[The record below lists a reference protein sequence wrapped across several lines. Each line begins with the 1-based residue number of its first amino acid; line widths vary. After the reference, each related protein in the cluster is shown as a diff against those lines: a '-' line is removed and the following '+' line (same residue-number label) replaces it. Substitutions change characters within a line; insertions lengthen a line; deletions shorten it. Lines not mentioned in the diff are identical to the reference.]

1 MPDKVKVLYDA
12 LSGEYDLGAF
22 EDFKSKMSDQTKR
35 RTLYDAVGKS
45 YDLGTFEE
53 FESKIAPSGPVPAA
67 KSMPKGGLPTFQEQV
82 EYMTPLEQ
90 KENRF
95 EKAAVEDKKKTGSY
109 MGAIFDSFLSSIDP
123 IKYLGEETFFDAY
136 GYMTGK
142 KLTPVERDIQRSQF
156 RGAFNPALGAAGFAD
171 KTQSEEYM
179 KDVQGGWDVTDGFG
193 VKDLKALGVMGA
205 RVAGDIGVAVG
216 AQAVG
221 VPMGTTYFLQGYG
234 TGLEDYGQMV
244 REKGL
249 SEDETTKQVYAL
261 SVGTVNGLL
270 EKFAFDKIFGKGP
283 AFNKIKQEIIADL
296 LVQTSK
302 GSGKLTVN
310 ALEKTATD
318 LIKKKLSSPLKRLG
332 RVAYASGVEGLT
344 EGTQNALEDGVK
356 LLSNKIQGQEVF
368 DEDDIKKN
376 FLKNVVNSAIA
387 GAALGAP
394 MGLTSTFLDGV
405 DNKLVEEIASAS
417 NDEEL
422 NVILSDLEDVMVRSN
437 ASQEEID
444 LMRGNAQRYNN
455 IKQTIPVTATA
466 EEKSKIISLID
477 RRAGIDQKINQ
488 WNAELEQIDDAMK
501 PEVESEVS
509 VLVDSK
515 DMINDE
521 IREVSTGQQYE
532 YYEEKGKYYKK
543 IGEQQPTEISKSRFE
558 LQKIKENAT
567 KKSPEQIKEGLAESD
582 ISQRQGTEEIKDKEA
597 AKSDI
602 GYRYIIGEE
611 GDDIPITALLNKKV
625 KIKGQPAILYQQ
637 GQTVE
642 ARIIGTNRIIE
653 IGNVNKLMNE
663 LPEAYDIEL
672 DEVLVTETPQGYR
685 IEGQPLK
692 NTNENPLDAISF
704 DQNGNVMNVVLT
716 TPAGKRRKFRGQVAK
731 DLAYQIQL
739 KEILKDEEQFEE
751 FLAREHQAELDA
763 AAQLA
768 AQQESEQVQEPT
780 EEQAVG
786 VDETVSPRQVEPT
799 YGRVTDRG
807 ADVRIKNPNRVQRK
821 VLDDARRVANAL
833 RTLMPKT
840 TGQEVQISLHDAN
853 SFEEAVVAAGGS
865 RQDAR
870 ARGFYM
876 AADGSIHL
884 NMDNIDT
891 DTVLHEGFH
900 PLLDYLEANNPEVIN
915 SLFAQL
921 ESIPEA
927 SNIIEQ
933 AKQLY
938 TGDVTQKKEA
948 ITDFVAGI
956 ADGRI
961 TLNPSNFQKIK
972 KFIQDML
979 SKIGIGQS
987 NVSFMKVDNE
997 QDLVKLAN
1005 FVTEKFIAGEDIDT
1019 KELLDTID
1027 SGYQT
1032 AEGKPISKAKIQF
1045 SLNNDFSD
1053 VNTKTSF
1060 TYLKNNADFQEL
1072 KNSGYIT
1079 EDQVLD
1085 NFVGNKF
1092 MLHSPDNAFTGEI
1105 AMNGKTIVEGKGG
1118 VFFPIR
1124 FHKFGYFWASTK
1136 SAAKSMAARLNQMIE
1151 ENGGKIYMALVSSP
1165 ADKLLSST
1173 TSANGVMEFFASS
1186 AIDNAVGISRASVSD
1201 AIYKAAAKTVSVK
1214 KKNAKGQEISKT
1226 VGLGI
1231 KIPKTKLVDGVRK
1244 PMTISEIKD
1253 IVSNKLSPENSTFED
1268 RKLFSLSLIENMVEK
1283 IKGTKS
1289 EQILG
1294 RFFDKGI
1301 LNTSFKQQGK
1311 IEKKYNLSS
1320 TNITQSLSEML
1331 SEPMLK
1337 GSKSGQVYAIL
1348 EIEGRVKAIE
1358 SVKHESYP
1366 TAIVS
1371 EGENMTRVHIL
1382 QERENWSD
1390 RFADPETGE
1399 VVEKDRLLN
1408 VFPTSGVSNEP
1419 LTLLPKKGTQV
1430 GQAPSTPTE
1439 QKGPQFQRQYA
1450 DVVNGFYSP
1459 IVKKL
1464 NEFKQNNASAT
1475 KWKEIVGFKT
1485 DEAVYSGLADWL
1497 NSKKPNEQVSKE
1509 YVLKFMKDNRLQ
1521 ISEKTRG
1528 GDYRVIDPRTDREIE
1543 MFETL
1548 EEAED
1553 FVASAREDGDR
1564 YEIVEPVGFLSTR
1577 YEDYQLPGGKNYK
1590 ERLVILP
1597 GKDMFKSSHFAESN
1611 ILVHLRMNIRTDSDG
1626 KKVFFLEEVQSDWGQ
1641 KGKKEGF
1648 TSSETQNTLKQLQ
1661 DAVSVAAKNLSDIE
1675 SELDRQYELKK
1686 NDGESRS
1693 QLRLRDKEFDKLAK
1707 EYAPAEQKE
1716 FEARKAFNEFQINN
1730 RTDIPK
1736 APFVTDTNAWVKLG
1750 LKVALKEAIKEGA
1763 DRIAWT
1769 TGQQQNE
1776 RYDLR
1781 KQVDE
1786 ITYRKLEDG
1795 KYRIVTYKDGNATN
1809 REDVAENKLEELLG
1823 KDVTDRIINNVGD
1836 KNEATGVTSLTGLN
1850 LAVGG
1855 KGMIAF
1861 YGDAQ
1866 NVGIVGKVAK
1876 AVVKELTGKEGA
1888 IVESKISSGIQ
1899 PAIDITPELKQS
1911 VKAGMPQ
1918 FQKAPTK
1925 ALAKKGIV
1933 GITKLAAK
1941 EYGRY
1946 GVLGKEGIILKEKKA
1961 GELSAELATAEK
1973 YAKDA
1978 ILLTKKYKNSVSKED
1993 VIDFMTG
2000 KDVEGNL
2007 PSDLA
2012 AALSNA
2018 RQHVDNLTER
2028 LIQLGV
2034 IDDQE
2039 TIDFYRDNKGKYLLR
2054 SYEAIDYN
2062 EKFGISQSLYGK
2074 GLNIDN
2080 VAKKLN
2086 NVDKSVVDAALKFL
2100 ADRAMEQNSSLSEA
2114 DAMKQARIEAN
2125 GLLSNAEEYVM
2136 QRGLT
2141 GSTNV
2146 ASLGKRL
2153 SDEELSPEL
2162 RALMGEYTDPIYN
2175 YYASIFKIASL
2186 TSSRQYLN
2194 SMKEYGMGKF
2204 IFPYKTEDATVQI
2217 AGEGSKGLE
2226 PLNGLYTFPEIYE
2239 ALKNADKQSS
2249 NILLDIMGRI
2259 RKYKTVYN
2267 PATHIKNIIG
2277 NTGFAI
2283 SNGHWNYIPEAY
2295 KYMRASI
2302 VGGDDKDV
2310 MRMMDTLNRYGV
2322 LNNTLTIGEL
2332 RQYFKRNES
2341 VDDFL
2346 TDIYK
2351 AGGKNKAMGGK
2362 VSGAIKD
2369 VSDVAFRK
2377 IPQFVQKAYQIEDD
2391 LFKILGFV
2399 NESNRYAKAK
2409 YQKEYDKLSETEKKD
2424 IDGIASEIVKDTYP
2438 TFTRVPKGVRLL
2450 SRGLFLGNF
2459 LSFPVESVRVQYNSL
2474 ELARKEIKS
2483 GNPRL
2488 ITVGASRL
2496 AGAVAYNSLF
2506 SCMVYY
2512 GFITAKAG
2520 LTGMLGVLNG
2530 DDEDETE
2537 NGKAIDRYV
2546 TPWNKTTDKYIQ
2558 QFSNGKLVYYD
2569 IGSLD
2574 SYSYQKKVWNA
2585 FWSNLNDKEGFD
2597 KAIAKSIAE
2606 GVSPFIQLDF
2616 AISNISK
2623 LRENPNNSIYNPK
2636 DDPSKIM
2643 KDMSMFVAKQM
2654 GPGFVGASLKI
2665 ADSYNKGEYDKAM
2678 NEAYS
2683 QIVRRYEVD
2692 LAEQFKKNIG
2702 ADNTIKNSDIGFRD
2716 ALRNTEKI
2724 YKRAKDAGA
2733 KGIELDDAYREAVDK
2748 YKEQVKIIRDYYN
2761 SATRAGVP
2769 AKKLNEIMNNSG
2781 FSPAVKKGVT
2791 EGKFNFPDKSYI
2803 KK

>member
-1 MPDKVKVLYDA
+1 MPDKVSPSQFAASVKAKYP
-12 LSGEYDLGAF
+12 EY
-22 EDFKSKMSDQTKR
+22 
-35 RTLYDAVGKS
+35 KS
-45 YDLGTFEE
+45 YDDIELTNAIIKKFPEYKEYVDFG
-53 FESKIAPSGPVPAA
+53 GPVPAA
-67 KSMPKGGLPTFQEQV
+67 KVRQTAGLPTFQEQV

-368 DEDDIKKN
+368 DEQDIKKN

-567 KKSPEQIKEGLAESD
+567 KTSPEQIKEGRAESD
-582 ISQRQGTEEIKDKEA
+582 ISQRQGTEEIKDQEA

-602 GYRYIIGEE
+602 GYRYIVGEE

-625 KIKGQPAILYQQ
+625 KVKGQPAILYQQ

-799 YGRVTDRG
+799 YGRVTDRD
-807 ADVRIKNPNRVQRK
+807 ATTSVRLPNPNRIQRK
-821 VLDDARRVANAL
+821 VLNDAKKVATAL
-833 RTLMPKT
+833 EIFIPRT
-840 TGQEVQISLHDAN
+840 TGQAVQISLHDAN
-853 SFEEAVVAAGGS
+853 SFEEAVVAAGGTQ
-865 RQDAR
+865 QDATS
-870 ARGFYM
+870 RGFYM
-876 AADGSIHL
+876 ATDGSIHL
-884 NMDNIDT
+884 NMDNLET

-900 PLLDYLEANNPEVIN
+900 PVLDFVEATNPAKIN
-915 SLFAQL
+915 EFYNKLA
-921 ESIPEA
+921 SIPGAEP
-927 SNIIEQ
+927 II
-933 AKQLY
+933 AKAKELY
-938 TGDVTQKKEA
+938 GEGDAHKKEA
-948 ITDFVAGI
+948 ITDFVAAV

-961 TLNPSNFQKIK
+961 VVNPSNFQKIK
-972 KFIQDML
+972 AFVLNLVKTLGIGSGQKILTVKDETGLVAL
-979 SKIGIGQS
+979 SK
-987 NVSFMKVDNE
+987 
-997 QDLVKLAN
+997 
-1005 FVTEKFIAGEDIDT
+1005 
-1019 KELLDTID
+1019 
-1027 SGYQT
+1027 
-1032 AEGKPISKAKIQF
+1032 
-1045 SLNNDFSD
+1045 
-1053 VNTKTSF
+1053 
-1060 TYLKNNADFQEL
+1060 
-1072 KNSGYIT
+1072 YIT
-1079 EDQVLD
+1079 EQ
-1085 NFVGNKF
+1085 
-1092 MLHSPDNAFTGEI
+1092 FTSEDGLVTTADVANIVSEKEADREI
-1105 AMNGKTIVEGKGG
+1105 AEVEKDLIGEKQYDSSEGQDVEKTIPEKGSGRGPQFSRSTLENAKKNLKKVSDLAGTKISRVVFYDMTRVGKLDIKNIKTGYIPDIEGKGG
-1118 VFFPIR
+1118 PLYSYMDNSIQNKSVLAFVSINQAIQSLQRQQMFPEAVHAIASQNPMTA
-1124 FHKFGYFWASTK
+1124 HLGNKSTLQALFG
-1136 SAAKSMAARLNQMIE
+1136 E
-1151 ENGGKIYMALVSSP
+1151 
-1165 ADKLLSST
+1165 
-1173 TSANGVMEFFASS
+1173 
-1186 AIDNAVGISRASVSD
+1186 GIG
-1201 AIYKAAAKTVSVK
+1201 IFQNAAKTK
-1214 KKNAKGQEISKT
+1214 AQEKEI
-1226 VGLGI
+1226 VNI
-1231 KIPKTKLVDGVRK
+1231 LV
-1244 PMTISEIKD
+1244 SEIDRMSKMPPN
-1253 IVSNKLSPENSTFED
+1253 IEASKSVNK
-1268 RKLFSLSLIENMVEK
+1268 
-1283 IKGTKS
+1283 
-1289 EQILG
+1289 ILQ
-1294 RFFDKGI
+1294 KV
-1301 LNTSFKQQGK
+1301 
-1311 IEKKYNLSS
+1311 NLSS
-1320 TNITQSLSEML
+1320 IKTINDFRDKILLGEGDSFGKRGSIMAELLQGKQSKVTASTRNSHKILHYKYGIPTIEDIAKGNNQNELSNIELGDVVKLVRPSVEPVIYTTDPAMFERYSNNPTPEMK
-1331 SEPMLK
+1331 K
-1337 GSKSGQVYAIL
+1337 GGIR
-1348 EIEGRVKAIE
+1348 IELLPEE
-1358 SVKHESYP
+1358 SAHESYP
-1366 TAIVS
+1366 FVLV
-1371 EGENMTRVHIL
+1371 GENVALLEEYIGAQQL
-1382 QERENWSD
+1382 YQN
-1390 RFADPETGE
+1390 F
-1399 VVEKDRLLN
+1399 KDIKKSATFFKVGRMKKEAEAGK
-1408 VFPTSGVSNEP
+1408 VPVS
-1419 LTLLPKKGTQV
+1419 V
-1430 GQAPSTPTE
+1430 ITE

-1459 IVKKL
+1459 IVKKV
-1464 NEFKQNNASAT
+1464 NEFKQTNASAT

-1497 NSKKPNEQVSKE
+1497 NSKKPNEQVSKQD
-1509 YVLKFMKDNRLQ
+1509 VLKFIKYNRLQ
-1521 ISEKTRG
+1521 IIERARG
-1528 GDYRVIDPRTDREIE
+1528 GDYKVFDPRTNKDIE

-1548 EEAED
+1548 EEAQD
-1553 FVASAREDGDR
+1553 FVASAREDGDM
-1564 YEIVEPVGFLSTR
+1564 YEIDEPSSSLRTR
-1577 YEDYQLPGGKNYK
+1577 YEDYQLPGGKDYK

-1597 GKDMFKSSHFAESN
+1597 GKDMFKSSHFEESN
-1611 ILVHLRMNIRTDSDG
+1611 ILVHLRMNTRTDSDG
-1626 KKVFFLEEVQSDWGQ
+1626 KKVLFLEEVQSDWGQ
-1641 KGKKEGF
+1641 KGKREGF
-1648 TSSETQNTLKQLQ
+1648 RSEDKELQAKYDEASIKAKEAEGKLNMAMREYRKNNPGSSINSAI
-1661 DAVSVAAKNLSDIE
+1661 DSGAKDIE
-1675 SELDRQYELKK
+1675 DLYNEYNRLEDIRLGMLDSVRKLSE
-1686 NDGESRS
+1686 GVAS
-1693 QLRLRDKEFDKLAK
+1693 
-1707 EYAPAEQKE
+1707 
-1716 FEARKAFNEFQINN
+1716 
-1730 RTDIPK
+1730 

-1750 LKVALKEAIKEGA
+1750 LKVALKEAVKEGA

-1769 TGQQQNE
+1769 TGEQQND

-1786 ITYRKLEDG
+1786 IQYNDNGDGTYSYSAVKNNYEIGYKKNVSIKVIEED
-1795 KYRIVTYKDGNATN
+1795 
-1809 REDVAENKLEELLG
+1809 LG
-1823 KDVTDRIINNVGD
+1823 KDIADKILSSQGSKIPFSQVG
-1836 KNEATGVTSLTGLN
+1836 EAKSLKGEDLKF
-1850 LAVGG
+1850 GG

-1876 AVVKELTGKEGA
+1876 AVVKELTGKEGT
-1888 IVESKISSGIQ
+1888 IVESKIPSGIQ

-1918 FQKAPTK
+1918 FQKAPTE
-1925 ALAKKGIV
+1925 AISKKPIV
-1933 GITKLAAK
+1933 GVAQKFLINQF
-1941 EYGRY
+1941 RY
-1946 GVLGKEGIILKEKKA
+1946 GVLGKEGVKLKEAQA
-1961 GELSAELATAEK
+1961 GELSAELAKAERVTK
-1973 YAKDA
+1973 NA
-1978 ILLTKKYKNSVSKED
+1978 IQLIAKYKNSVSKTDIE
-1993 VIDFMTG
+1993 DFMTG

-2007 PSDLA
+2007 PADLA
-2012 AALSNA
+2012 AALTEA
-2018 RQHVDNLTER
+2018 REHVDNMSER
-2028 LIQLGV
+2028 LIHLGV

-2039 TIDFYRDNKGKYLLR
+2039 TIDYYRENKGKYLVR
-2054 SYEAIDYN
+2054 SYESINYKDSRLS
-2062 EKFGISQSLYGK
+2062 KFLYGE
-2074 GLNIDN
+2074 GLNVDN
-2080 VAKKLN
+2080 VSKKLD
-2086 NVDKSVVDAALKFL
+2086 NVDKSVIDAALKFL
-2100 ADRAMEQNSSLSEA
+2100 ADRAMEQNSSLSEE
-2114 DAMKQARIEAN
+2114 DAMRQARIEAN
-2125 GLLSNAEEYVM
+2125 SLLSDAEGYFM
-2136 QRGLT
+2136 QKGLT
-2141 GSTNV
+2141 GSTNI
-2146 ASLGKRL
+2146 ASIGKRL
-2153 SDEELSPEL
+2153 SDKEFAPEL

-2204 IFPYKTEDATVQI
+2204 MFPYKTEDATVQI
-2217 AGEGSKGLE
+2217 AGEGSKTLE

-2239 ALKNADKQSS
+2239 ALKKADKDVQP
-2249 NILLDIMGRI
+2249 IIIQTLGRI
-2259 RKYKTVYN
+2259 RKFKTVYN
-2267 PATHIKNIIG
+2267 PATHIKNIVG
-2277 NTGFAI
+2277 NTGFAM
-2283 SNGHWNYIPEAY
+2283 SNGHWNYMKEAY
-2295 KYMRASI
+2295 KYMRASVTGETDEDI
-2302 VGGDDKDV
+2302 NRV
-2310 MRMMDTLNRYGV
+2310 MDTLNRYGV
-2322 LNNTLTIGEL
+2322 LNNTIGIGEL
-2332 RQYFKRNES
+2332 KQYFNRHEN

-2346 TDIYK
+2346 TEVYK
-2351 AGGKNKAMGGK
+2351 AGGKNKAMFGK
-2362 VSGAIKD
+2362 VKNA
-2369 VSDVAFRK
+2369 VAQVPKFME
-2377 IPQFVQKAYQIEDD
+2377 KAYQIEDD

-2399 NESNRYAKAK
+2399 NESNRYAKAM
-2409 YQKEYDKLSETEKKD
+2409 YNAEYNKLTDAQRSEVDKVV
-2424 IDGIASEIVKDTYP
+2424 AEIVKDTYP
-2438 TFTRVPKGVRLL
+2438 TFTRVPKIVKTI
-2450 SRGLFLGNF
+2450 SKGLFMGNF
-2459 LSFPVESVRVQYNSL
+2459 LSFPVESVRTQYNSMA
-2474 ELARKEIKS
+2474 LALKEINS

-2488 ITVGASRL
+2488 KNVGLTRL
-2496 AGAVAYNSLF
+2496 AGAASYNFIF
-2506 SCMVYY
+2506 SGMVYY
-2512 GFITAKAG
+2512 SYSLAAAG

-2537 NGKAIDRYV
+2537 NAKSIERYI
-2546 TPWNKTTDKYIQ
+2546 PQWNIKTDKYIEM
-2558 QFSNGKLVYYD
+2558 FSNGKIVYYD

-2574 SYSYQKKVWNA
+2574 SYSYQKRVWNA
-2585 FWSNLNDKEGFD
+2585 FWSNLNNKKGFD
-2597 KAIAKSIAE
+2597 KAISESIAE
-2606 GVSPFIQLDF
+2606 AVDPWLQRDF
-2616 AISNISK
+2616 AIENFNK
-2623 LRENPNNSIYNPK
+2623 LWNNPNNSIYNPK
-2636 DDPSKIM
+2636 DNAWRKLQ
-2643 KDMSMFVAKQM
+2643 DMSMFVAKQM
-2654 GPGFVGASLKI
+2654 GPGALGASIKI
-2665 ADSYNKGEYDKAM
+2665 ADSYTKGEYDKAI
-2678 NEAYS
+2678 NEGFS
-2683 QIVRRYEVD
+2683 QIVRRYDIDIE
-2692 LAEQFKKNIG
+2692 EQFKKYINV
-2702 ADNTIKNSDIGFRD
+2702 DNTNKNSELGFRD

-2724 YKRAKDAGA
+2724 YTRAKDAGV
-2733 KGIELDDAYREAVDK
+2733 KGIELNDAYREAVDK
-2748 YKEQVKIIRDYYN
+2748 YKEQIKIIKDYYD
-2761 SATRAGVP
+2761 SAIRGGVP
-2769 AKKLNEIMNNSG
+2769 AKKLNEIMSKSG
-2781 FSPAVKKGVT
+2781 FSPAVKLGVT
-2791 EGKFNFPDKSYI
+2791 KGKFNLPDNSYI